1 MHILIATDAWLPQ
14 INGVVRTYQNLER
27 ELTDLGHQM
36 SLIEP
41 SLFRTVPCP
50 TYPDIRLSI
59 TGPGTMARE
68 IEKIAPDHIHIATE
82 GPIGILVRGFCRK
95 NSMEFTTCYHTRFP
109 EYISSRFPIPLS
121 WTYALQRRFH
131 NSGCAMM
138 VATQSLEDD
147 LAGRGY
153 TNIKRWTRGVDTDL
167 YHPREDRLFGNDRPV
182 FIYVG
187 RVAVEKNIEAFLE
200 LELPGKKVVVG
211 GGPHLERLQN
221 QYKDVLFTGPRE
233 GEELAHSYASG
244 DVFVFPS
251 KTDTFGVVLLEAMA
265 CGLPIAAY
273 PVTGP
278 LDVVKNGSTGILDDD
293 LQKAALAALELNG
306 DTCRQQALEY
316 SWSNST
322 RQFLQNVK
330 SC

>member
-27 ELTDLGHQM
+27 ELTELGHKV
-36 SLIEP
+36 SFIVP
-41 SLFRTVPCP
+41 SLFRTIPCP

-59 TGPGTMARE
+59 TGPVAIARE
-68 IEKIAPDHIHIATE
+68 IKKIGPDHIHIATE
-82 GPIGILVRGFCRK
+82 GPIGILVRAYCRK
-95 NSMEFTTCYHTRFP
+95 NSLEFTTCYHTRFP

-131 NSGCAMM
+131 NAACTMM
-138 VATQSLEDD
+138 VATRSLEDD
-147 LAGRGY
+147 LTKRGY
-153 TNIKRWTRGVDTDL
+153 ENIRRWTRGVDTDL
-167 YHPREDRLFGNDRPV
+167 YRPRKERLFGNDHPV

-187 RVAVEKNIEAFLE
+187 RVAVEKNIQAFLE

-211 GGPHLERLQN
+211 SGPHLQKLQD
-221 QYKDVLFTGPRE
+221 QYGDVLFTGPKE
-233 GEELAHSYASG
+233 GEELARHYASA

-273 PVTGP
+273 PITGP
-278 LDVVKNGSTGILDDD
+278 IDVVKNGSTGILDDD
-293 LQKAALAALELNG
+293 LQTAALAALDLDA

-322 RQFLQNVK
+322 QQFLQNIK